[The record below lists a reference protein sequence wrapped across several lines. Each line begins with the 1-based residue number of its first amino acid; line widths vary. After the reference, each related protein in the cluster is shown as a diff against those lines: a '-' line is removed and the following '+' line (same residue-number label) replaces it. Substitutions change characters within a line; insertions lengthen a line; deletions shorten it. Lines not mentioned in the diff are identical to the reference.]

1 VPPGQSQEL
10 LEKLQANGVPAKLV
24 IVKNAGHMLKPTPSG
39 AQINPSNQQ
48 INKMVADFFD
58 QQLNR

>member
-1 VPPGQSQEL
+1 MMV
-10 LEKLQANGVPAKLV
+10 ANAK
-24 IVKNAGHMLKPTPSG
+24 HMLKPAPQG

-58 QQLNR
+58 QHLNR